1 MLKEA
6 ALQLLTA
13 SHKYLA
19 TCVSPNT
26 AYNPRDH
33 VSSRCVAKLFAFL
46 SKCNLCSM
54 LLDGQSVLE
63 DAGACAGP
71 NQRRFAFERSQLS
84 WVALYADHAVPYIS
98 YLPIQRRCDISKLR
112 AAETEA

>member
-71 NQRRFAFERSQLS
+71 NQRRFAFEKSQLS
-84 WVALYADHAVPYIS
+84 LSRLVCRPCRTVVYI
-98 YLPIQRRCDISKLR
+98 LPAHPTQM
-112 AAETEA
+112 